1 MRPDFCPVIKGW
13 TKLGEALDRVE
24 QIVGSRARA
33 EQEMCKYLRAE
44 DLPAKYWRKPP
55 GHWEKVDS
63 TYWTLE
69 NLRRVRSVGG
79 VEQGGAR
86 NFYHVRTSGLE
97 DLIKRLETS
106 SETKPRIDYD
116 KLWEHIR
123 TLHDQGL
130 LPESD
135 FMAVVEPWI
144 RERFSPPAYLSRAL
158 QDYKKAL
165 YSGATER
172 PKSTN
177 RTARHRRRKERKSKA
192 KSTRLD

>member
-1 MRPDFCPVIKGW
+1 MRPDFCPVVKGW

-24 QIVGSRARA
+24 AIVGARARA
-33 EQEMCKYLRAE
+33 EQEVCKYLGTE

-55 GHWEKVDS
+55 GCWQKADP

-69 NLRRVRSVGG
+69 NLRKVQSVGG

-106 SETKPRIDYD
+106 SAPKSRIDGD

-123 TLHDQGL
+123 TLHAQGQ
-130 LPESD
+130 LP
-135 FMAVVEPWI
+135 
-144 RERFSPPAYLSRAL
+144 
-158 QDYKKAL
+158 
-165 YSGATER
+165 
-172 PKSTN
+172 
-177 RTARHRRRKERKSKA
+177 
-192 KSTRLD
+192 